1 MADGASLSGMLG
13 HLALTTPAGK
23 VATGAAVTS
32 ALREYEK
39 EMFSRSTKY
48 VNASRQVQCPRI
60 ALPACTRVLKVL
72 VERASAGRVEC
83 HGGSLRWWE
92 WRCVAVHVLNRYL

>member
-1 MADGASLSGMLG
+1 MTPYQGAGGNTAMADGASLSGILG

-39 EMFSRSTKY
+39 EMFSRST
-48 VNASRQVQCPRI
+48 NASRQVQCPRI
-60 ALPACTRVLKVL
+60 ALPAAAHYGAPVCETA
-72 VERASAGRVEC
+72 E
-83 HGGSLRWWE
+83 
-92 WRCVAVHVLNRYL
+92 

>member
-1 MADGASLSGMLG
+1 MADGASLSGILG
-13 HLALTTPAGK
+13 HVALTTPAGK

-39 EMFSRSTKY
+39 EMFSRST
-48 VNASRQVQCPRI
+48 NASRQVQCPRI

-72 VERASAGRVEC
+72 VEHARALAEWNAMAAAFD
-83 HGGSLRWWE
+83 GGSGGAL
-92 WRCVAVHVLNRYL
+92 LYMS

>member
-1 MADGASLSGMLG
+1 MTPYQGAGGNTAMADGASLSGMLG

-48 VNASRQVQCPRI
+48 VNASRQVQYSVHTHSPPCRC
-60 ALPACTRVLKVL
+60 ALWCACV
-72 VERASAGRVEC
+72 
-83 HGGSLRWWE
+83 
-92 WRCVAVHVLNRYL
+92 

>member
-1 MADGASLSGMLG
+1 MTPYQGAGGNTAMADGASLSGMLG

-32 ALREYEK
+32 ALREYEN

-60 ALPACTRVLKVL
+60 ALPAAAHYGAPVCETA
-72 VERASAGRVEC
+72 E
-83 HGGSLRWWE
+83 
-92 WRCVAVHVLNRYL
+92 